1 MTVRISLALWA
12 VLPVCAVSALPA
24 AAQVWPAA
32 AQTYT
37 PPPAPPVPGD
47 GPAPPETLT
56 VPQAEPGSIFLEPP
70 AIPEPP
76 AELEAG
82 EVGEPKP
89 DEAAG
94 GLTLDSLLALACE
107 NNPTL
112 RQARLQVA
120 GELATAMQAGLYPNP
135 VVSYVAEQI
144 GVEGTA
150 GELHGGVVQQE
161 IVTADKRQISRQK
174 YLARARAAEFL
185 AVAQQ
190 FRVCND
196 VRMHYWRTLGRR
208 EVLDI
213 RRELLKTAEDAVVTA
228 RELYNLG
235 QATRADVHRANVEL
249 QRARLNVLQ
258 AENDHRRAYR
268 RLVAL
273 IGCDLGEQPLA
284 GELDGAPVVL
294 DHAVALGRILADS
307 PELHAAR
314 AKYQSDRITVRREQV
329 EPIPNLFVQGGS
341 GYNFADRDTVA
352 EFSLQ
357 LEVPLFD
364 RNQGTIRQA
373 EADLARQR
381 AEIRRIEQML
391 KDGLAD
397 RYAEYLTAV
406 QHVAEFRD
414 IILPEANAA
423 YSTELDSYEEDRQE
437 WPAVLDAQRDYFD
450 LRRMYVDHLVAWREN
465 ETLVEGFLLHGG
477 LEAAQD
483 ATPPGHIDATPQPR

>member
-1 MTVRISLALWA
+1 MIRRTLALW
-12 VLPVCAVSALPA
+12 VALPA
-24 AAQVWPAA
+24 CACAAVPPVYGQVWPVS
-32 AQTYT
+32 AQTLD
-37 PPPAPPVPGD
+37 PASAPSPAEQPSVPR
-47 GPAPPETLT
+47 
-56 VPQAEPGSIFLEPP
+56 VEPGSIFLEPP
-70 AIPEPP
+70 AIPESPP
-76 AELEAG
+76 GLEGRA
-82 EVGEPKP
+82 VGELKP

-94 GLTLDSLLALACE
+94 GLTLEGLLALACQ

-135 VVSYVAEQI
+135 IVSYSAEQI
-144 GVEGTA
+144 GVDGTA
-150 GELHGGVVQQE
+150 GEFHGGLVQQE

-196 VRMHYWRTLGRR
+196 VRIHYWRTLGRR
-208 EVLDI
+208 NNLDI

-235 QATRADVHRANVEL
+235 QATRAEVHRANVEL
-249 QRARLNVLQ
+249 QRARLDVLQ
-258 AENDHRRAYR
+258 AENDYRRAYR
-268 RLVAL
+268 QLVAL
-273 IGCDLGEQPLA
+273 VGCDLEQPLA
-284 GELDGAPVVL
+284 GELDGEPVVI
-294 DHAVALGRILADS
+294 DHAAALGRILADS

-314 AKYQSDRITVRREQV
+314 AKYQSDRITLRREQV

-341 GYNFADRDTVA
+341 GYNYADRDTVA

-381 AEIRRIEQML
+381 AEIRRVEQTL
-391 KDGLAD
+391 KDELAD
-397 RYAEYLTAV
+397 RYSEYLTAV
-406 QHVAEFRD
+406 QHVTEFRGV
-414 IILPEANAA
+414 ILPEAKAA
-423 YSTELDSYEEDRQE
+423 YATELDSYEEDRQE
-437 WPAVLDAQRDYFD
+437 WPEVLDAQRDYFD
-450 LRRMYVDHLVAWREN
+450 LRRMYVDHLVTWREN

-477 LEAAQD
+477 LQAAQD